1 MLLSERR
8 QSEKTAL
15 LYDSNY
21 MSSGTGKTMD
31 IVNYG
36 YSRKKNQWL
45 PGVRGKR
52 GLNRQSTGVF
62 KAAKWFC
69 LILDG

>member
-21 MSSGTGKTMD
+21 MTSGTGKTMD

-36 YSRKKNQWL
+36 YSRKKISGCQ
-45 PGVRGKR
+45 
-52 GLNRQSTGVF
+52 GLEVKEG
-62 KAAKWFC
+62 
-69 LILDG
+69 